1 MKRRLIVVGM
11 LIAVFMTIIVF
22 LVILPS
28 ESYRRYQ
35 LEKVGDFSGP
45 EYVADGSLFTDLHTS
60 YFTGGLD
67 IEELRLG
74 DTKIT
79 EVGLRRICEL
89 GNLKKL
95 VLSNVELSDTDLL
108 CLSPL
113 DGLRQIYLRG
123 TDVTGLGLSYLRLSE
138 NPYLID
144 LDNTKISD
152 EGLNH
157 LSHLKSC
164 TFLRLAETAV
174 TSAGVSKLVDI
185 EIESLDLSRSQIND
199 DIWETLMR
207 ADGFYTVRLSGCD
220 LNGSE
225 MQRLASWTN
234 LNRLDL
240 SVPNALALCKGL
252 GIISGQ
258 ELDDRTSSSG
268 KAKAE
273 FSEDSQLLSLAYQH
287 FSLLRKLGKQVRVDG
302 QINEAALRELRG
314 LATLANKDPED
325 GEVLEGILGYL
336 ERRSPCFRSL
346 DITKTKIPK
355 HRVEA
360 LKLSLPSCHIAY

>member
-22 LVILPS
+22 LVIIPS

-35 LEKVGDFSGP
+35 LEKVGDFSGQ
-45 EYVADGSLFTDLHTS
+45 EYVADGSVFTDRHTA

-67 IEELRLG
+67 VEALHLS

-79 EVGLRRICEL
+79 EVGLRRIGEL
-89 GNLKKL
+89 GKLKHL
-95 VLSNVELSDTDLL
+95 ALSNVELSDTDLL
-108 CLSPL
+108 CLSTL
-113 DGLRQIYLRG
+113 GGLRQIYLRG
-123 TDVTGLGLSYLRLSE
+123 TEITGLGLRYLRLPE
-138 NPYLID
+138 NPYIID
-144 LDNTKISD
+144 LDNTKLSD

-157 LSHLKSC
+157 LTHLKSC
-164 TFLRLAETAV
+164 TFLRLADTAV

-207 ADGFYTVRLSGCD
+207 ADGFGTVRLSGCD

-240 SVPNALALCKGL
+240 SVPNVSTLCKGL

-273 FSEDSQLLSLAYQH
+273 FSEDSQLLSLALQH
-287 FSLLRKLGKQVRVDG
+287 FSELRNLGKQVRVDG
-302 QINEAALRELRG
+302 QIYEGALRELRG
-314 LATLANKDPED
+314 LATLANRDPED

-336 ERRSPCFRSL
+336 ESRSPCFRML
-346 DITKTKIPK
+346 DIRKTKIPK
-355 HRVEA
+355 KRVEA
-360 LKLSLPSCHIAY
+360 LKLSLPDCQIVY